1 MTNYFLT
8 KDFCQAQPNL
18 QPSWGWVSI
27 IITCLPPTPTPTPP
41 TPTPGIVSTRQNL
54 NSVRAQIRY
63 VSFTNKYRL
72 IQEDLTIVFSGG
84 GDHRNNTPLG
94 LTLPNFS
101 IKIFWRTESAAKK
114 KFRSNINQHNF
125 NPTIFWGGGFINS
138 PTGFTLTIFFPK
150 NHLGK
155 ITTTYHNFNPTIFP
169 GGGVINLPQGLTLP
183 IFLPSSAQ
191 TPA

>member
-27 IITCLPPTPTPTPP
+27 IITCLPPTPTPTP
-41 TPTPGIVSTRQNL
+41 TPGILSTRQNL

-101 IKIFWRTESAAKK
+101 TKIFLRTESAAKK

-125 NPTIFWGGGFINS
+125 NPTIFWGGGVHQQPHRVHPNN
-138 PTGFTLTIFFPK
+138 FFPK
-150 NHLGK
+150 KSFRKN
-155 ITTTYHNFNPTIFP
+155 NN
-169 GGGVINLPQGLTLP
+169 NLPQ
-183 IFLPSSAQ
+183 F
-191 TPA
+191 